1 MLDMGFEAFTIALLQ
16 IIAIDIILGGDNAI
30 VIALACRNLP
40 AHQKRAGILWG
51 TAGAII
57 LRVILVFFASALMT
71 TPGLRLIGGLLLL
84 WIGVKLITEET
95 GDDLDGK
102 IKQNSSLIG
111 AIRTIMIA
119 DFVMSLDNA
128 LAITA
133 ASKGNMF
140 LVVFGLVLSVPII
153 IGGSAII
160 LLMMERFPVIV
171 VLGGGLLGW
180 LGGDLMATDK
190 LVTGHLPDLFSAV
203 PQTGAIVGAF
213 LVVVIGK
220 LTQIAARRR
229 MVGHDPD

>member
-71 TPGLRLIGGLLLL
+71 TPGLHLIGGLLLL

-111 AIRTIMIA
+111 AIRTIIIA

-160 LLMMERFPVIV
+160 LRMMERFPVIV

-203 PQTGAIVGAF
+203 PQTGALVGAF